1 MLNMTAVIN
10 HLFLNP
16 FITYSRMKYT
26 TNAVRQLPHAD
37 TWRQMF
43 FEECLSKGWKMD
55 IEKTG
60 IGKHVLEEIKEIAKE
75 NKINKVVLFG
85 SRSRGDFYKKSD
97 IDLAVQGGDVTGFA
111 LDVEEK
117 TETLLHYD
125 VADMQ
130 KAQDELLKNILKDG
144 VVIYEKI

>member
-1 MLNMTAVIN
+1 
-10 HLFLNP
+10 
-16 FITYSRMKYT
+16 
-26 TNAVRQLPHAD
+26 
-37 TWRQMF
+37 
-43 FEECLSKGWKMD
+43 MD